1 MHIMDTIISLGSSCD
16 GANQLKRRGKQS
28 KTLFFDFLW
37 NEQGGLNTVTSIL
50 DNNFKHFNTI
60 ESYTK
65 TNTHPY
71 LAGFHKIKSSFNIN
85 IYYPELVFMHHDTTK
100 PEIIDSLQR
109 KIDRT
114 RELLQSCKNPVFIY
128 YRHICYDENIG
139 PIIKEETEQFCASFS
154 STYNPNF
161 KIISCI
167 MVEQEYDTTK
177 LDTIM
182 KTLISHDNIIYDYV
196 YVRDDNNRVRN
207 EVANKRWDY
216 IIDLAIA
223 KSQHE
228 DGLQT
233 AQHDKR

>member
-1 MHIMDTIISLGSSCD
+1 MHIMDAIISLGGSCD

-28 KTLFFDFLW
+28 KTLFFDFVW

-50 DNNFKHFNTI
+50 EKDFQHFNTI

-114 RELLQSCKNPVFIY
+114 RELLQTCKNPVFIY
-128 YRHICYDENIG
+128 YRHICYDENVG

-154 STYNPNF
+154 SIYNSNF

-167 MVEQEYDTTK
+167 MIEQDYDTTK

-223 KSQHE
+223 KSLHE
-228 DGLQT
+228 DELQT
-233 AQHDKR
+233 ALFDKR